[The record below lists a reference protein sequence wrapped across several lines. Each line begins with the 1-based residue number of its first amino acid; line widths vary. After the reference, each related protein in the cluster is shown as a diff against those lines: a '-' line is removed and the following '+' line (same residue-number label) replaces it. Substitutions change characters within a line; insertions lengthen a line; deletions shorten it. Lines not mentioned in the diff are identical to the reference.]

1 MTVYAKL
8 LKVQAELKA
17 PKSQYNSF
25 GKYNYRSCEDI
36 LEAVK
41 PICHK
46 HQTVLVLSD
55 DVIALNDRF
64 YVKAIA
70 IFTDIETGESVMNTA
85 FAREEETK
93 KGMDSSQ
100 ITGTASSY
108 ARKYCLN
115 GLFNIDDTKDAD
127 TDEYTKSTK
136 QTVTK
141 AEPKEETAESWV
153 GNNGNKTIV
162 KAGNGNW
169 YELEQLSHEQLNS
182 IIHDKKYA
190 ECHNEAR
197 RIMATKALC

>member
-46 HQTVLVLSD
+46 YKSVLTLSD
-55 DVIALNDRF
+55 DVIELNGRF
-64 YVKAIA
+64 YIKSIA
-70 IFTDIETGESVMNTA
+70 TFTDIETGESVVNNA
-85 FAREEETK
+85 FAREEDSK
-93 KGMDSSQ
+93 KGMDGSQ
-100 ITGTASSY
+100 ITGAASSY
-108 ARKYCLN
+108 ARKYCLS

-127 TDEYTKSTK
+127 TDAYHRQTKTEEKST
-136 QTVTK
+136 
-141 AEPKEETAESWV
+141 EPVYVRRENNCTEV
-153 GNNGNKTIV
+153 LGNNGRWYSLESMSLEYLNKLVNDT
-162 KAGNGNW
+162 
-169 YELEQLSHEQLNS
+169 
-182 IIHDKKYA
+182 KYA

-197 RIMATKALC
+197 RLMMEK

>member
-1 MTVYAKL
+1 MTVYEKL

-46 HQTVLVLSD
+46 YQSVLTLSD
-55 DVIALNDRF
+55 DVIELNGRF

-70 IFTDIETGESVMNTA
+70 TFVDVETGESVVNNA
-85 FAREEETK
+85 FAREEDSK
-93 KGMDSSQ
+93 KGMDGSQ

-127 TDEYTKSTK
+127 TDAYHRQTK
-136 QTVTK
+136 Q
-141 AEPKEETAESWV
+141 EEKPTEV
-153 GNNGNKTIV
+153 VYVRRENNCTEVLGNNNRWYSLESMSLELLNKV
-162 KAGNGNW
+162 VND
-169 YELEQLSHEQLNS
+169 S
-182 IIHDKKYA
+182 KYA
-190 ECHNEAR
+190 QCHDEAR
-197 RIMATKALC
+197 RLMMKK

>member
-1 MTVYAKL
+1 MTVYEKL

-46 HQTVLVLSD
+46 YQSVLTLSD
-55 DVIALNDRF
+55 DVIELNGRF

-70 IFTDIETGESVMNTA
+70 TFVDVETGESVVNNA
-85 FAREEETK
+85 FAREEDSK
-93 KGMDSSQ
+93 KGMDGSQ

-127 TDEYTKSTK
+127 TDAYHRQTK
-136 QTVTK
+136 QEEK
-141 AEPKEETAESWV
+141 PAEMVYVRKENNCTEV
-153 GNNGNKTIV
+153 LGNNNRWYSLESMSLELLNKV
-162 KAGNGNW
+162 VND
-169 YELEQLSHEQLNS
+169 S
-182 IIHDKKYA
+182 KYA
-190 ECHNEAR
+190 QCHDEAR
-197 RIMATKALC
+197 RLMMKK

>member
-46 HQTVLVLSD
+46 YQSVLTLSD
-55 DVIALNDRF
+55 DVIELNGRF

-70 IFTDIETGESVMNTA
+70 TFTDIETGESVVNNA
-85 FAREEETK
+85 FAREEDSK
-93 KGMDSSQ
+93 KGMDGSQ

-127 TDEYTKSTK
+127 TDAYHR
-136 QTVTK
+136 QTK
-141 AEPKEETAESWV
+141 AEEKAETVYVRRENNCTEV
-153 GNNGNKTIV
+153 LGNNNRWYSLESMNLELLNKV
-162 KAGNGNW
+162 VNDSRYK
-169 YELEQLSHEQLNS
+169 
-182 IIHDKKYA
+182 
-190 ECHNEAR
+190 ECHDEAR
-197 RIMATKALC
+197 RLMMTK

>member
-1 MTVYAKL
+1 MTVYEKL

-41 PICHK
+41 PFCHK
-46 HQTVLVLSD
+46 YQSVLTLSD
-55 DVIALNDRF
+55 DVIELNGRF

-70 IFTDIETGESVMNTA
+70 TFVDVETGESVVNNA
-85 FAREEETK
+85 FAREEDSK
-93 KGMDSSQ
+93 KGMDGSQ

-127 TDEYTKSTK
+127 TDAYHRQTK
-136 QTVTK
+136 Q
-141 AEPKEETAESWV
+141 EEKHTEMV
-153 GNNGNKTIV
+153 YVRRENDCTEVLGNNGRWYSLESMGLEALNKIV
-162 KAGNGNW
+162 ND
-169 YELEQLSHEQLNS
+169 S
-182 IIHDKKYA
+182 KYA
-190 ECHNEAR
+190 EAHNEAR
-197 RIMATKALC
+197 NLMMAK